1 MGQLLLNSRGVY
13 FSELIHSRVI
23 MYATLISLSLI
34 SAASCLPGGYT
45 GLGGMY
51 KNMDQHKDYMPMAH
65 YAATMALSLE
75 RDESLVPRH
84 PTLSK
89 HSSTYRSTRNTFYVP
104 TFFSNYNYILKPTKQ
119 AKLPEGSG
127 RSSHTIIQKTN
138 NQFGVPVYNQQ

>member
-45 GLGGMY
+45 GMGGMY

-65 YAATMALSLE
+65 FAANMALSLE
-75 RDESLVPRH
+75 RDESLLPSH
-84 PTLSK
+84 PMLSA
-89 HSSTYRSTRNTFYVP
+89 HSSTYRNPRRTFYVP
-104 TFFSNYNYILKPTKQ
+104 TFFSNYNYVFKPNKQ
-119 AKLPEGSG
+119 AKVPG
-127 RSSHTIIQKTN
+127 RSNAISYTPIQQTN
-138 NQFGVPVYNQQ
+138 KQYGV